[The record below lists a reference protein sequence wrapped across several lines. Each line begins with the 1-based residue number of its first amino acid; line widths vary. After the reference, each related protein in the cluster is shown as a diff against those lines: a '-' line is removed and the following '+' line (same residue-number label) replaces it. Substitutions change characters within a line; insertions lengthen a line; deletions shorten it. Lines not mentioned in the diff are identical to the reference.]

1 MLSDITS
8 LRVYLSS
15 FNGIVGYRGVSG
27 FGAVL
32 AITYTETAIRIT
44 TLTYKLSRLRG
55 CWFFTFFVRIYG
67 AARREFFRTTPSKF
81 HSLYIECI

>member
-27 FGAVL
+27 FG
-32 AITYTETAIRIT
+32 
-44 TLTYKLSRLRG
+44 SRLRG